1 MLEIMFLIWFGRTL
15 SKLAASKGR
24 SKGWAALGVAFW
36 IGGEVS
42 GLILAVLL
50 GLTELSMYGFAL
62 GLAVAGAVVSY
73 VIVKNLP
80 DEAGASDPALTA

>member
-1 MLEIMFLIWFGRTL
+1 MLEIMFLIWFGRSL
-15 SKLAASKGR
+15 SRIAAAKNR

-42 GLILAVLL
+42 GMVLAVLL

-62 GLAVAGAVVSY
+62 ALAGAGAAVSY

-80 DEAGASDPALTA
+80 DAQGAYDAALTG